1 MNYTIYALLLSY
13 YSLDHG
19 IATLDREV
27 KTNMAAPKR
36 VNWVLAF
43 KDYVSDTRETYKT
56 IAEKYG
62 VAVRTVE
69 SRASKEDWVGYRRSI
84 GEKSIIKV
92 ETELI
97 DRNSAINER
106 HATIFKNLQQLAGTK
121 LTIAYRQVERLVQ
134 EHGIDNLSIY
144 DHRMISQRDL
154 KDLVEAY
161 TGAINGERVTAGLP
175 TSVERKQ
182 VSSLDRKDLFI
193 DDNYKEYIG
202 LLAESLT
209 ALEEK

>member
-1 MNYTIYALLLSY
+1 M
-13 YSLDHG
+13 
-19 IATLDREV
+19 AT
-27 KTNMAAPKR
+27 PKR
-36 VNWVLAF
+36 LNWVLPF
-43 KDYVSDTRETYKT
+43 KDYVSDTRETYKS

-69 SRASKEDWVGYRRSI
+69 ARASKEDWVGYRQRI

-92 ETELI
+92 EAELVN
-97 DRNSAINER
+97 RNSEINER
-106 HATIFKNLQQLAGTK
+106 HATVFRNLQQLAGTK
-121 LTIAYRQVERLVQ
+121 LTIAYRQIERLVK
-134 EHGIDNLSIY
+134 EHGVDNLSIY

-161 TGAINGERVTAGLP
+161 TNAINGERVTAGLP

-182 VSSLDRKDLFI
+182 VSARGSKDLFI
-193 DDNYKEYIG
+193 DDNYEEYLS

-209 ALEEK
+209 ALGEVNT